1 MEPQQLQDF
10 NERLSQWIS
19 NQGFW
24 FQVRYSMA
32 GSGVK
37 GRLLFHFLK
46 ICFRLLLFLL
56 VVVAVTWVLL
66 VKRTDSPR
74 FIKAQQTLLQE
85 GFSASD
91 LDMRGYRRTQGK
103 LEISRLAAA
112 GGNQTFFTNL
122 ELNNL
127 RCDMGIVDGLVGT
140 WDPGIISIARLDV
153 DLRAGAD
160 ESESAAKIADGLFR
174 PSGKVTINT
183 LEIGSANIRWGFS
196 QRTQGSISNSNM
208 LAVRQGEGWKI
219 ILKGGTLNQNW
230 LRDLEI
236 VHIEAVCDRN
246 MLVFNKAE
254 LKNGE
259 GTVDFSG
266 LRISGGARPI
276 VTGVT
281 KIRHLNLESVL
292 PPALNIF
299 VEGAISGEFKTTGST
314 NSSDGIGF
322 EGQVTLDG
330 KDTISLRERIHL
342 LKALSIVDYSR
353 NYHRVDFREGSFLL
367 KTTNG
372 GLEATEVSLKADEL
386 FSLQGQLRVRVPTDA
401 ERQAA
406 IAKGGGL
413 DSSPI
418 FAADD
423 AGKIES
429 RIPKSESD
437 FTLKRAAQEAQRIRE
452 GTQSVESVALFD
464 KVSVNAELR
473 RLEQMEMERLSR
485 MLRYEG
491 NFLITIPGDAF
502 ERAPKLQE
510 LYPRDQVSGRI
521 PIRVPVEGDIYEI
534 TLKQAEDTYVQGQR

>member
-1 MEPQQLQDF
+1 MEQQQLQDF

-46 ICFRLLLFLL
+46 ICFRLLIFLL
-56 VVVAVTWVLL
+56 LVIAVAWVLL
-66 VKRTDSPR
+66 MKRTDSPR
-74 FIKAQQTLLQE
+74 FIEAQQALLQE
-85 GFSASD
+85 GFSAAD
-91 LDMRGYRRTQGK
+91 LDVRGYRRSQGR
-103 LEISRLAAA
+103 LEISRLAAV
-112 GGNQTFFTNL
+112 GGDQTFFSNL
-122 ELNNL
+122 EINNL
-127 RCDMGIVDGLVGT
+127 RCNMGIIDGLVGT
-140 WDPGIISIARLDV
+140 WDPGLISIARLDV

-160 ESESAAKIADGLFR
+160 DEASSANIAAGLFR
-174 PSGKVTINT
+174 SSGKVDINT
-183 LEIGSANIRWGFS
+183 LEIASANIRWGFS
-196 QRTQGSISNSNM
+196 QRTQGSITNSTM
-208 LAVRQGEGWKI
+208 LAFRQGDGWKV
-219 ILKGGTLNQNW
+219 ILKGGTFNQNW
-230 LRDLEI
+230 LQNLEI
-236 VHIEAVCDRN
+236 VQIEAVCDRDT
-246 MLVFNKAE
+246 LVFNKAE
-254 LKNGE
+254 LRSND

-266 LRISGGARPI
+266 LRISGGARPM
-276 VTGVT
+276 VTGLT
-281 KIRHLNLESVL
+281 KVRHLNLETVL
-292 PPALNIF
+292 PPALHSF
-299 VEGAISGEFKTTGST
+299 VEGSLSGDFKTTGST

-372 GLEATEVSLKADEL
+372 GLEATDVNLKADDQ
-386 FSLQGQLRVRVPTDA
+386 FTLQGQLRVRVPTET

-418 FAADD
+418 FAGDD
-423 AGKIES
+423 AAKIE
-429 RIPKSESD
+429 RKIPKSESD
-437 FTLKRAAQEAQRIRE
+437 LTLKRAAQEAQRIKE

-464 KVSVNAELR
+464 KISVNSELR
-473 RLEQMEMERLSR
+473 RLEQMEMDRLSR

-491 NFLITIPGDAF
+491 MFSITIPGNAF
-502 ERAPKLQE
+502 ERAPKLRE
-510 LYPRDQVSGRI
+510 LYPADPVNGRVVM
-521 PIRVPVEGDIYEI
+521 RVPVEGDIYEI